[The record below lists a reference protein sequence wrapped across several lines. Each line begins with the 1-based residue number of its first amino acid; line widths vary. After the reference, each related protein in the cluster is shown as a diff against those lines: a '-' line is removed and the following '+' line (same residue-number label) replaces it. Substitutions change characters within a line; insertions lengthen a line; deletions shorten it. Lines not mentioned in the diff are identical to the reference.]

1 MCSCVCMLM
10 GINLRWKY
18 AGNFLT
24 YKYKRWSASK
34 SIKTHFFYLPF
45 FFISISFLFFSDSL
59 WFVKTFPFS
68 CALNVWSTSYC
79 QWASSCL
86 LIRRQT
92 EKKTFSKSFHIKT
105 LFKFIQTLLRFRS
118 THHIVNMCRQ
128 TRICT
133 KNKCSIEERI
143 EIGFDINNRYR
154 MNRSLI

>member
-92 EKKTFSKSFHIKT
+92 EKKNFFEIISYQN
-105 LFKFIQTLLRFRS
+105 FIQIYSNVTAFPFNS
-118 THHIVNMCRQ
+118 PYSEYVQ
-128 TRICT
+128 TNAHLYQ
-133 KNKCSIEERI
+133 K
-143 EIGFDINNRYR
+143 
-154 MNRSLI
+154 